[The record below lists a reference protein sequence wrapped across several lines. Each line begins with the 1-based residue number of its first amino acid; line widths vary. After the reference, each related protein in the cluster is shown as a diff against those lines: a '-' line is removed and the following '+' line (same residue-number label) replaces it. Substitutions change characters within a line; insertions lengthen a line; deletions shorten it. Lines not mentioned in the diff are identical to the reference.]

1 MKILK
6 SIISTVIILIL
17 FICIV
22 GCNKNNYSTYIVD
35 VANDE
40 ISGDIDISNTQWSE
54 GYFERN
60 ATECYAVIFDENEY
74 SGFYQKSLVNKCNSF
89 ITDIYKNDD
98 GIEFGIRSDDNSL
111 VHINFMNKSFF
122 DTEPYL
128 PEIDNARENA
138 VNYAKNIASK
148 YVNINEYEMIED
160 EPITRY
166 KEKDGK
172 KYEITYYNV
181 MFSRKINGINTSD
194 YISIKITSK
203 GHLASLIMGDINA
216 FKDVISP
223 YNASLVDASIT
234 DTVKNT
240 YSKLQYQMY
249 DVEVES
255 QILAITP
262 AGKLVLY
269 SQLGVDIVDEYNYH
283 HSTAIAVITE
293 LD

>member
-1 MKILK
+1 MAQFN
-6 SIISTVIILIL
+6 V
-17 FICIV
+17 V
-22 GCNKNNYSTYIVD
+22 V
-35 VANDE
+35 
-40 ISGDIDISNTQWSE
+40 
-54 GYFERN
+54 
-60 ATECYAVIFDENEY
+60 
-74 SGFYQKSLVNKCNSF
+74 
-89 ITDIYKNDD
+89 
-98 GIEFGIRSDDNSL
+98 
-111 VHINFMNKSFF
+111 
-122 DTEPYL
+122 
-128 PEIDNARENA
+128 
-138 VNYAKNIASK
+138 
-148 YVNINEYEMIED
+148 
-160 EPITRY
+160 
-166 KEKDGK
+166 KDGK

-293 LD
+293 LDWW